1 MHTGAMPPRPGA
13 HRRRV
18 SNGPWPRTDW
28 SRKLLVR
35 LVWLYVALY
44 LNVTVGAMGPV
55 QVGAVATAV
64 SLWIYVR
71 TGAPVTLVQVTQR
84 SVTLLL
90 LVVCGFQWQRERL
103 SLSAAGVLV
112 LALATQWWVE
122 EDDKSAV
129 VARAERMH
137 RLLAKRLDAVSAQLA
152 GTEAATI
159 TAVAALGSL
168 PPQTVRI
175 EAIRQPR
182 SVRDRTPRPG
192 LHRARRRR
200 PERARRTRDDRWRS
214 RAESRRNSCFRWRDV
229 AVRS

>member
-1 MHTGAMPPRPGA
+1 MTFD
-13 HRRRV
+13 V
-18 SNGPWPRTDW
+18 
-28 SRKLLVR
+28 L
-35 LVWLYVALY
+35 
-44 LNVTVGAMGPV
+44 VTVDQSEAGLKDIFAGNF
-55 QVGAVATAV
+55 VGAVATAM

-122 EDDKSAV
+122 EDHQSAV

-137 RLLAKRLDAVSAQLA
+137 QLLAKRIDAVSAQLA
-152 GTEAATI
+152 GTEVATI

-168 PPQTVRI
+168 PPRTVRV
-175 EAIRQPR
+175 EAIRQR
-182 SVRDRTPRPG
+182 
-192 LHRARRRR
+192 RAMN
-200 PERARRTRDDRWRS
+200 S
-214 RAESRRNSCFRWRDV
+214 RATATGTS
-229 AVRS
+229 APAI